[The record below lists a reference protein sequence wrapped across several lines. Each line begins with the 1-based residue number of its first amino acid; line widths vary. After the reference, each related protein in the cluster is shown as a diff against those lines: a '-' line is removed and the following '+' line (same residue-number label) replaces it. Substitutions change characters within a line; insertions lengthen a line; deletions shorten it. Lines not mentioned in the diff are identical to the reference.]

1 MAIEFHCE
9 HCNHLVKAP
18 DEAAGRQGK
27 CPHCGGVNYIRRPP
41 EEAGEL
47 DLAPLDHGEEERRRR
62 QAETDLAVQW
72 KLLHE
77 RNVPGEPG
85 GRGAA
90 RGAAAAPPPPPSSKQ
105 LAGLIVRYV
114 ESLSQGKLPQAEEV
128 VGQLTRYRTQVLK
141 VLDDMATEDLS
152 GYGLPTLPRPV
163 LVGFLK
169 QLRSKL

>member
-1 MAIEFHCE
+1 MAIEFNCE

-41 EEAGEL
+41 EDGGEL
-47 DLAPLDHGEEERRRR
+47 ELEPLDENEEQRRR
-62 QAETDLAVQW
+62 QQAAADAAVQW

-85 GRGAA
+85 GRGGGGG
-90 RGAAAAPPPPPSSKQ
+90 RGAPPAPPSAKQ
-105 LAGLIVRYV
+105 LASLVVRYV
-114 ESLSQGKLPQAEEV
+114 ESMSQGKLAQADEV
-128 VGQLTRYRTQVLK
+128 AEQLVRYRTQVASL
-141 VLDDMATEDLS
+141 LDEMVNEDLS
-152 GYGLPTLPRPV
+152 AYGLGSLPRPV
-163 LVGFLK
+163 LMGFLK